1 MKIVTKIIT
10 LKSLYPFKIARRKEA
25 RTEKQ
30 SVLILLEH
38 EGVVGMGE
46 AQPSPYYYG
55 ETVETVQQ
63 VVQQASALLGD
74 DPFLLED
81 ILDTLA
87 EAFPQSPAALAGLDL
102 ALHDLIGKLLN
113 VPLYKLWGLNPEK
126 ACLTDF
132 TLGIDTIPMTL
143 ERLEA
148 ARQYPILKIKVGL
161 PGDVETVKAIRER
174 TDAVIRVDANCGW
187 GVDEAIERINA
198 LEAYGIELV
207 EQPISARNYEGLRK
221 IRKNVNVPIMA
232 DEDAITSADVPALV
246 GCVDAI
252 NIKLMKCRGLR
263 EARRMIDTA
272 HIFGMKVMLGC
283 MSESSLAVTA
293 AAHLSP
299 LLDYADLDANLLLAN
314 DPFKGVNVRD
324 GKLILPGKPGI
335 GVVDAAEKDLD

>member
-1 MKIVTKIIT
+1 MKITTDIIT
-10 LKSLYPFKIARRKEA
+10 LKSTYPFRIARRKEA

-30 SVLILLEH
+30 SVIIMLEH
-38 EGVVGMGE
+38 DGVMGMGE

-63 VVQQASALLGD
+63 VVKKAGSLLGNN
-74 DPFLLED
+74 PFLLED
-81 ILDTLA
+81 ILDELA
-87 EAFPQSPAALAGLDL
+87 EAFPKSPAALACLDL
-102 ALHDLIGKLLN
+102 ALHDLVGKLLN
-113 VPLYKLWGLNPEK
+113 VPLYKLFGLNPEK
-126 ACLTDF
+126 ACRTDF
-132 TLGIDTIPMTL
+132 TLGIDTIPVTL

-198 LEAYGIELV
+198 LEAYDIELV
-207 EQPISARNYEGLRK
+207 EQPIPAKNYEGLRK
-221 IRKNVNVPIMA
+221 IRENVNVPIMA
-232 DEDAITSADVPALV
+232 DEDAITSADLPALV

-283 MSESSLAVTA
+283 MSESSLGITA

-299 LLDYADLDANLLLAN
+299 LVDYADLDANLLITN
-314 DPFKGVNVRD
+314 DPFEGVKVRE
-324 GKLILPGKPGI
+324 GKLILPDRPGI
-335 GVVDAAEKDLD
+335 GVVAV